1 MARTLRS
8 ATIVLLISAAGCT
21 QDPFERPG
29 TWQPARVNEQNLRAM
44 VQDERHLSR
53 GVAAISER
61 GNAGANATTRL
72 FIERRRALPA
82 VRSSTVGGAASQPQ
96 SDPPLPGLSGGSG
109 GSGSAS
115 R

>member
-8 ATIVLLISAAGCT
+8 AAVALLISVAGCT

-29 TWQPARVNEQNLRAM
+29 TWQPTGANERNLRAM
-44 VQDERHLSR
+44 IQNERDLSR
-53 GVAAISER
+53 GVGAINER

-72 FIERRRALPA
+72 FIERRRPLP
-82 VRSSTVGGAASQPQ
+82 VVPSSTVGGAASQQQ
-96 SDPPLPGLSGGSG
+96 SDPPLPGLSEGNGGT
-109 GSGSAS
+109 S